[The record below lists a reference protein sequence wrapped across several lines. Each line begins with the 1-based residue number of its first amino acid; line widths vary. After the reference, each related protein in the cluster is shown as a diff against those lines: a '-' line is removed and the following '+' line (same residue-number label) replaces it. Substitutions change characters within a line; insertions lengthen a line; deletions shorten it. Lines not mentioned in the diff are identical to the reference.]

1 MSKLILDE
9 VLDVRGERRAA
20 ACHALKC
27 VAAFALCGFFFGGG
41 CMAGALS
48 IGVIRPRAPVAIC
61 DPSMAL
67 VKSQITEIQCA
78 LERLGEVDGGW

>member
-1 MSKLILDE
+1 
-9 VLDVRGERRAA
+9 
-20 ACHALKC
+20 
-27 VAAFALCGFFFGGG
+27 
-41 CMAGALS
+41 MAGALS